1 MRCVT
6 AVMQHGG
13 TCWVRGCSAVL
24 LMLVTTISIA
34 ATTDPLPG
42 NNPPADAPSSAE
54 GAGGAEGTGQSEE
67 PIAVDLDI
75 PPGLAEFLDEKYP
88 EQSPAQRT
96 AENAASAASQAA
108 NDTALNNSPA
118 SPNIDPP
125 GDSEDAETSAPGSGA
140 AQSPSQASQNPS
152 SAPITQRLPESILES
167 LGEEVLREET
177 VSGDALEPDAA
188 ISAITESPTPVNLP
202 NLATPDPVVV
212 VGEDSTDNPLAAL
225 PFNGCFTAAAEKYQV
240 EEALLMGIAIV
251 ESSMDPEAISSSD
264 ALGLMQIK
272 WPITAN
278 HLGITDRRTLF
289 DPCTNIDAGARYLRE
304 LLDDLAGFS
313 PEPRRRLALASYR
326 LGPNG
331 FDPNVPL
338 PGNAQDYIEKV
349 TAQER
354 LLSAQAPERIITTA
368 GPVLPCLVQNLR
380 GLAMTTHDPAQ
391 RSVQVG
397 QWLDARG
404 EGCSALA
411 LIQIRNNLPVWL
423 GTALTPERATQV
435 KDLLEQVIN
444 TTASVDTRPARR
456 RPQ

>member
-1 MRCVT
+1 M
-6 AVMQHGG
+6 
-13 TCWVRGCSAVL
+13 RGCSAVL

-54 GAGGAEGTGQSEE
+54 GAGAGGAEGTGQSEE

-96 AENAASAASQAA
+96 AENAAAAASQAA

-118 SPNIDPP
+118 SPNIEPP
-125 GDSEDAETSAPGSGA
+125 GDNENAETLAPGSSEA
-140 AQSPSQASQNPS
+140 AAVNADTAIGGDQLPSQASQNLS
-152 SAPITQRLPESILES
+152 SAPIPQRLPESIQES
-167 LGEEVLREET
+167 LGEEVLSEET
-177 VSGDALEPDAA
+177 VSGEALEPDAA
-188 ISAITESPTPVNLP
+188 ISTITESPATVTLP
-202 NLATPDPVVV
+202 SLPTPDPATVT
-212 VGEDSTDNPLAAL
+212 GEDTIDDSMAAL
-225 PFNGCFTAAAEKYQV
+225 PFSGCFTAAADKYRV

-338 PGNAQDYIEKV
+338 PANAQDYIEKV

-354 LLSAQAPERIITTA
+354 LLSTPAPERIVTTA

-435 KDLLEQVIN
+435 TDLLEQVIN

>member
-1 MRCVT
+1 M
-6 AVMQHGG
+6 
-13 TCWVRGCSAVL
+13 RGCSAVL

-54 GAGGAEGTGQSEE
+54 GAGAGGAEGTGQSEE

-96 AENAASAASQAA
+96 AENAAAAASQAA

-118 SPNIDPP
+118 SPNIEPP
-125 GDSEDAETSAPGSGA
+125 GVSENAETSVPGSSGV
-140 AQSPSQASQNPS
+140 AQSPSQASQNLS
-152 SAPITQRLPESILES
+152 SAPIPQPLQESE
-167 LGEEVLREET
+167 GEE
-177 VSGDALEPDAA
+177 ALEPDAA
-188 ISAITESPTPVNLP
+188 TSAITESPTPVNLP
-202 NLATPDPVVV
+202 NLSTPDPATVA
-212 VGEDSTDNPLAAL
+212 GEDTIDDPMAAL
-225 PFNGCFTAAAEKYQV
+225 PFSGCFTAAADKYQV

-338 PGNAQDYIEKV
+338 PANAQDYIEKV

-354 LLSAQAPERIITTA
+354 LLSTPAPERIVTTA

-435 KDLLEQVIN
+435 TDLLEQVIN
-444 TTASVDTRPARR
+444 TTANVDTRPSRP

>member
-1 MRCVT
+1 MARW
-6 AVMQHGG
+6 AL
-13 TCWVRGCSAVL
+13 GCSAVL
-24 LMLVTTISIA
+24 LILITTTSIA
-34 ATTDPLPG
+34 ATTDPPPG
-42 NNPPADAPSSAE
+42 INPPTNAPSSAAME
-54 GAGGAEGTGQSEE
+54 SEE

-96 AENAASAASQAA
+96 AESAASAVSQAE
-108 NDTALNNSPA
+108 NNTAPNTSTA
-118 SPNIDPP
+118 SPNNEPP
-125 GDSEDAETSAPGSGA
+125 GDNENAEALATGSSGA
-140 AQSPSQASQNPS
+140 ARVNADTATGMDQLPSQASQNLS
-152 SAPITQRLPESILES
+152 SAPLPQLLQESTQESV
-167 LGEEVLREET
+167 GEEIFNEEAF
-177 VSGDALEPDAA
+177 SGEALEPDAA
-188 ISAITESPTPVNLP
+188 ISTITESPTSVNLP
-202 NLATPDPVVV
+202 NLSIQDPATVAA
-212 VGEDSTDNPLAAL
+212 ENSTDDPLAAL
-225 PFNGCFTAAAEKYQV
+225 PFNGCFTAAANKYQI
-240 EEALLMGIAIV
+240 EEALLVGIAIV
-251 ESSMDPEAISSSD
+251 ESSMDPDAISSSD

-338 PGNAQDYIEKV
+338 PASAQDYIEKV

-354 LLSAQAPERIITTA
+354 LLSDPAPERIVTTA

-423 GTALTPERATQV
+423 GTALTLERATQV
-435 KDLLEQVIN
+435 TDLLEQAIS

>member
-1 MRCVT
+1 M
-6 AVMQHGG
+6 
-13 TCWVRGCSAVL
+13 
-24 LMLVTTISIA
+24 SIA

-54 GAGGAEGTGQSEE
+54 GAGAGGAEGTGQSEE

-75 PPGLAEFLDEKYP
+75 PSGLGEFLDEKYP

-125 GDSEDAETSAPGSGA
+125 GDSENAEKSAPGSGA

-152 SAPITQRLPESILES
+152 SAPIPQRLPESIQES
-167 LGEEVLREET
+167 LGEET
-177 VSGDALEPDAA
+177 VSGDALETDAA

-202 NLATPDPVVV
+202 NLSTPDPAAV
-212 VGEDSTDNPLAAL
+212 VGEDSTDDPLTAL
-225 PFNGCFTAAAEKYQV
+225 PFNGCFTAAADKYHV

-338 PGNAQDYIEKV
+338 PANAQDYIEKV

-354 LLSAQAPERIITTA
+354 LLSASAPERIVTTA

-411 LIQIRNNLPVWL
+411 LIHIRNNLPVWL

-435 KDLLEQVIN
+435 TDLLEQVIN
-444 TTASVDTRPARR
+444 TTASVDTRPSRP

>member
-1 MRCVT
+1 M
-6 AVMQHGG
+6 MQRGG
-13 TCWVRGCSAVL
+13 ACWARGRSAVL
-24 LMLVTTISIA
+24 LLLVTTASIA
-34 ATTDPLPG
+34 ATTDPLPS
-42 NNPPADAPSSAE
+42 NNPPTDSTSSAE
-54 GAGGAEGTGQSEE
+54 GAGAEGAEGAGQSEE
-67 PIAVDLDI
+67 PIAIDLDI

-96 AENAASAASQAA
+96 AENAAAMASQAA
-108 NDTALNNSPA
+108 NDTAPNTSPA
-118 SPNIDPP
+118 SADIEPP
-125 GDSEDAETSAPGSGA
+125 GDSENAATSAPGSSGA
-140 AQSPSQASQNPS
+140 AQAPSQASRNQS
-152 SAPITQRLPESILES
+152 SEPIPQRLPESTQES
-167 LGEEVLREET
+167 LGEQT
-177 VSGDALEPDAA
+177 VSEEALEPDAPT
-188 ISAITESPTPVNLP
+188 SANAESPATVTLP
-202 NLATPDPVVV
+202 SLPSSDPVAV
-212 VGEDSTDNPLAAL
+212 VGEDTIDDPMAAL
-225 PFNGCFTAAAEKYQV
+225 PFSGCFTAAADKYQI

-251 ESSMDPEAISSSD
+251 ESSMDPDAISSSD

-289 DPCTNIDAGARYLRE
+289 DPCKNIDAGARYLRE

-338 PGNAQDYIEKV
+338 PANAQDYIEKV

-354 LLSAQAPERIITTA
+354 LLSAPAQERVVTTA

-423 GTALTPERATQV
+423 GTALTSERANQV
-435 KDLLEQVIN
+435 TVLLEQAIN
-444 TTASVDTRPARR
+444 TTASVGVKPSRR

>member
-1 MRCVT
+1 M
-6 AVMQHGG
+6 H
-13 TCWVRGCSAVL
+13 GCSAIL

-34 ATTDPLPG
+34 ETTDPLPG

-54 GAGGAEGTGQSEE
+54 GAGAGGAEGTGQSEE

-96 AENAASAASQAA
+96 AENAAAAASQDA
-108 NDTALNNSPA
+108 NDTAPNNSPA
-118 SPNIDPP
+118 SPNIEPP
-125 GDSEDAETSAPGSGA
+125 GDNENAETLAPGSSEA
-140 AQSPSQASQNPS
+140 AAVNADTAIGGDQLPSQASQNPS
-152 SAPITQRLPESILES
+152 SAPIPQPLQESE
-167 LGEEVLREET
+167 GEE
-177 VSGDALEPDAA
+177 ALEPDAA
-188 ISAITESPTPVNLP
+188 TSAITESPTPVNLP
-202 NLATPDPVVV
+202 NLSTPDPATVA
-212 VGEDSTDNPLAAL
+212 GEDTIDDPMAAL
-225 PFNGCFTAAAEKYQV
+225 PFSGCFTAAADKYQI

-338 PGNAQDYIEKV
+338 PANAQDYIEKV

-354 LLSAQAPERIITTA
+354 LLSAPAPERIVTTA

-411 LIQIRNNLPVWL
+411 LIQIRNNLPAWL

-435 KDLLEQVIN
+435 TDLLEQVIN
-444 TTASVDTRPARR
+444 TTASVDTRPSRP

>member
-1 MRCVT
+1 M
-6 AVMQHGG
+6 
-13 TCWVRGCSAVL
+13 RGCLAVL
-24 LMLVTTISIA
+24 LMLATTISIA

-42 NNPPADAPSSAE
+42 NSPPADAPSSAE
-54 GAGGAEGTGQSEE
+54 GAGAGGAEGTGQSEE

-96 AENAASAASQAA
+96 AENAAAAASQAA

-118 SPNIDPP
+118 SPNIEPP
-125 GDSEDAETSAPGSGA
+125 GVSENAETSVPGSSGV
-140 AQSPSQASQNPS
+140 AQSPSQASQNLS
-152 SAPITQRLPESILES
+152 SAPIPQPLQESE
-167 LGEEVLREET
+167 GEE
-177 VSGDALEPDAA
+177 ALEPDAA
-188 ISAITESPTPVNLP
+188 TSAITESPTPVNLP
-202 NLATPDPVVV
+202 NLSTPDPATVA
-212 VGEDSTDNPLAAL
+212 GEDTIDDPMAAL
-225 PFNGCFTAAAEKYQV
+225 PFSGCFTAAADKYQI

-251 ESSMDPEAISSSD
+251 ESSMDPEAISSSE

-278 HLGITDRRTLF
+278 HLGITDRPTLF

-338 PGNAQDYIEKV
+338 PANAQDYIEKV

-354 LLSAQAPERIITTA
+354 LLSAPAPERIVTTA

-411 LIQIRNNLPVWL
+411 LIQIRNNLPAWL

-435 KDLLEQVIN
+435 TDLLEQVIN
-444 TTASVDTRPARR
+444 TTASVDTRPSRP

>member
-1 MRCVT
+1 M
-6 AVMQHGG
+6 
-13 TCWVRGCSAVL
+13 RGCSAVL

-54 GAGGAEGTGQSEE
+54 GAGAGGAEGTGQSEE

-96 AENAASAASQAA
+96 AENAAAAASQAA

-118 SPNIDPP
+118 SPNIEPP
-125 GDSEDAETSAPGSGA
+125 GDNENAETLAPGSSEA
-140 AQSPSQASQNPS
+140 AAVNADTAIGGDQLPSQASQNLS
-152 SAPITQRLPESILES
+152 SAPIPQRLPESIQES
-167 LGEEVLREET
+167 LGEEVLSEEAF
-177 VSGDALEPDAA
+177 GGEALEPDAA

-202 NLATPDPVVV
+202 NLSIPDPATVA
-212 VGEDSTDNPLAAL
+212 GEDSTDDPLAAL
-225 PFNGCFTAAAEKYQV
+225 PFSGCFTAAADKYQV
-240 EEALLMGIAIV
+240 GEALLMGIAIV

-338 PGNAQDYIEKV
+338 PANAQDYIEKV

-354 LLSAQAPERIITTA
+354 LLSAPAPERIVTTA

-411 LIQIRNNLPVWL
+411 LIQIRNNLPAWL

-435 KDLLEQVIN
+435 TDLLEQAIS
-444 TTASVDTRPARR
+444 TTASVDTRPVRR

>member
-1 MRCVT
+1 
-6 AVMQHGG
+6 
-13 TCWVRGCSAVL
+13 
-24 LMLVTTISIA
+24 MLVTTISIA

-54 GAGGAEGTGQSEE
+54 GAGAGGAEGTGQSEE

-96 AENAASAASQAA
+96 AENAAAAASQAA
-108 NDTALNNSPA
+108 NDTALNNPPA
-118 SPNIDPP
+118 SPNIEPP
-125 GDSEDAETSAPGSGA
+125 GVSENAETSVPGSSGV
-140 AQSPSQASQNPS
+140 AQLPSQASQNPS
-152 SAPITQRLPESILES
+152 SAPIPQLLQESTQESV
-167 LGEEVLREET
+167 GEEVVNEEAF
-177 VSGDALEPDAA
+177 GGEALEPDAA
-188 ISAITESPTPVNLP
+188 ISAITESPATVTLP
-202 NLATPDPVVV
+202 SLPTPDPATVT
-212 VGEDSTDNPLAAL
+212 GEDTIDDSMAAL
-225 PFNGCFTAAAEKYQV
+225 PFSGCFTAAADKYQI

-278 HLGITDRRTLF
+278 HLGITDRPTLF

-338 PGNAQDYIEKV
+338 PANAQDYIEKV

-354 LLSAQAPERIITTA
+354 LLSAPAPERIVTTA

-435 KDLLEQVIN
+435 TDLLEQVIN
-444 TTASVDTRPARR
+444 TTASVDTRPSRP

>member
-1 MRCVT
+1 
-6 AVMQHGG
+6 MQHGR
-13 TCWVRGCSAVL
+13 TCWARGCSAVL
-24 LMLVTTISIA
+24 LLLVTTASIA
-34 ATTDPLPG
+34 ATTDPLPS
-42 NNPPADAPSSAE
+42 NNPPTDSASSAE
-54 GAGGAEGTGQSEE
+54 GAGEGGAEGTGQSEE

-96 AENAASAASQAA
+96 AENAAAAASQAA
-108 NDTALNNSPA
+108 NDTAPNASPA
-118 SPNIDPP
+118 SPNIEPP
-125 GDSEDAETSAPGSGA
+125 GDSENAETSAPGSSGA
-140 AQSPSQASQNPS
+140 AQSSSQASQNPS
-152 SAPITQRLPESILES
+152 SAPIPQRLPESIQES
-167 LGEEVLREET
+167 LGEETANEE
-177 VSGDALEPDAA
+177 ALEPDAA
-188 ISAITESPTPVNLP
+188 ISANAESPATVTLP
-202 NLATPDPVVV
+202 SLAPSDPAGV
-212 VGEDSTDNPLAAL
+212 VGEDTIDDPMAAL
-225 PFNGCFTAAAEKYQV
+225 PFSGCFTAAADKYQI

-251 ESSMDPEAISSSD
+251 ESSMDPDAISSSD

-338 PGNAQDYIEKV
+338 PANAQDYIEKV

-354 LLSAQAPERIITTA
+354 LLSAPAQERVVTTA

-380 GLAMTTHDPAQ
+380 SLAMTTHDPAQ

-423 GTALTPERATQV
+423 GTALTLERANQV
-435 KDLLEQVIN
+435 TDLLEQAIN
-444 TTASVDTRPARR
+444 TTASVEARPSRR

>member
-1 MRCVT
+1 MMRHS
-6 AVMQHGG
+6 M
-13 TCWVRGCSAVL
+13 TCWARGYSAVL
-24 LMLVTTISIA
+24 LILVTTTGIA
-34 ATTDPLPG
+34 ATTDLPPS
-42 NNPPADAPSSAE
+42 NNPPTDALSSAAME
-54 GAGGAEGTGQSEE
+54 SEE
-67 PIAVDLDI
+67 PIAFDLDI

-88 EQSPAQRT
+88 EQSLGQRT
-96 AENAASAASQAA
+96 VENAASAASQAE
-108 NDTALNNSPA
+108 NDIAPNTSPA
-118 SPNIDPP
+118 SPNI
-125 GDSEDAETSAPGSGA
+125 ETPAPRSSGA
-140 AQSPSQASQNPS
+140 AAVNADTATGADQLPSQASQNLS
-152 SAPITQRLPESILES
+152 SAPLSQLLQESTQGPA
-167 LGEEVLREET
+167 GEEVFNEEAF
-177 VSGDALEPDAA
+177 SGEALEPDAA
-188 ISAITESPTPVNLP
+188 TSTITESPTSVNLP
-202 NLATPDPVVV
+202 NLSIQDPATVAA
-212 VGEDSTDNPLAAL
+212 ENSTDDPLAAL
-225 PFNGCFTAAAEKYQV
+225 PFNGCFTAAANKYQV
-240 EEALLMGIAIV
+240 EEALLAGIAIV
-251 ESSMDPEAISSSD
+251 ESSMDPNAISSSD

-338 PGNAQDYIEKV
+338 PANAQDYIEKV
-349 TAQER
+349 AAQER
-354 LLSAQAPERIITTA
+354 LLSAPAPERIVTTA

-435 KDLLEQVIN
+435 TDLLEQAISA
-444 TTASVDTRPARR
+444 TASLDTRPARQ
-456 RPQ
+456 RP